1 MPSPY
6 IDPQFPLVEL
16 HRHLDGNV
24 RLSTILDI
32 GLKYNLG
39 LPADNLEDLRK
50 YVQVVEPKPSI
61 LDFFQKFE
69 WLTKAMV
76 DTDACRRIAYE
87 NVEDAFNEGIDY
99 IELRFSPLFMA
110 QAHQLDPA
118 GVVEAVVDGVQAARR
133 AFPTKVNLI
142 GILSRTYGVDA
153 CWQELNALLTHK
165 DDIIALDLAGDELH
179 FPGELFVDHFKQ
191 AREAGWHAVPHAG
204 EVLGAESVWQAL
216 RELGAERIGHAVH
229 AVSDPALMDYLSE
242 HQVGIES
249 NFTSNVQTST
259 VSDYAS
265 HPLKVFLE
273 HGIPA
278 TINTDDPGISA
289 IDISYEYKMAVEQ
302 VGLSVEQVRQ
312 AQENALAVAFLT
324 KAEKQAL
331 VDGKQTER
339 SSPNP
344 ANTSS

>member
-1 MPSPY
+1 
-6 IDPQFPLVEL
+6 VEL

-39 LPADNLEDLRK
+39 LPADTIEGLRP

-76 DTDACRRIAYE
+76 NYDICRRIAYE
-87 NVEDAFNEGIDY
+87 NVEDAYNEGIDY

-110 QAHQLDPA
+110 KAHDLDPA
-118 GVVEAVVDGVQAARR
+118 GVVEAVVDGVQAAWQALPIR
-133 AFPTKVNLI
+133 VNLI
-142 GILSRTYGVDA
+142 GIISRTYGVEA

-179 FPGELFVDHFKQ
+179 FPGELFVEHFKQ
-191 AREAGWHAVPHAG
+191 ARDAGWHAVPHAG
-204 EVLGAESVWQAL
+204 EVLGPESVWQAL
-216 RELGAERIGHAVH
+216 RELKAERIGHAVH
-229 AVSDPALMDYLSE
+229 ALADAALMDYLAE

-249 NFTSNVQTST
+249 NLTSNVQTST
-259 VSDYAS
+259 VRDYAS

-273 HGIPA
+273 CGIPA
-278 TINTDDPGISA
+278 TINTDDPVISA
-289 IDISYEYKMAVEQ
+289 IDINYEYDMAVEK
-302 VGLSVEQVRQ
+302 VGLSMEQVRQ
-312 AQENALAVAFLT
+312 AQQNALQVCFLSE
-324 KAEKQAL
+324 AEKQGLMDA
-331 VDGKQTER
+331 KR
-339 SSPNP
+339 S
-344 ANTSS
+344 

>member
-1 MPSPY
+1 MKHSVS
-6 IDPQFPLVEL
+6 IDPKFPLVEL

-24 RLSTILDI
+24 RLSTILEI
-32 GLKYNLG
+32 GLKHNLG
-39 LPADNLEDLRK
+39 LPADSVEGLRPS
-50 YVQVVEPKPSI
+50 VQVVEPKPSI

-76 DTDACRRIAYE
+76 NYDACYRIAYE
-87 NVEDAFNEGIDY
+87 NVEDAYNEGIDY

-110 QAHQLDPA
+110 KAHNLDPA
-118 GVVEAVVDGVQAARR
+118 GVVEAVVDGVQAAQRVL
-133 AFPTKVNLI
+133 PIQVNLI
-142 GILSRTYGVDA
+142 GIISRTYGVEA

-179 FPGELFVDHFKQ
+179 FPGDLFVEHFNK

-216 RELGAERIGHAVH
+216 RELKAERIGHAVH
-229 AVSDPALMDYLSE
+229 AVSDPALLDYLAE
-242 HQVGIES
+242 KQIGVES
-249 NFTSNVQTST
+249 NLTSNVQTST
-259 VSDYAS
+259 VPDYAS
-265 HPLKVFLE
+265 HPLKTFLE

-289 IDISYEYKMAVEQ
+289 IDINYEYDMAVEK

-312 AQENALAVAFLT
+312 AQQNALQVCFLSEE
-324 KAEKQAL
+324 EKQAL
-331 VDGKQTER
+331 VDSKC
-339 SSPNP
+339 S
-344 ANTSS
+344 

>member
-6 IDPQFPLVEL
+6 IDPYYPLVEL

-24 RLSTILDI
+24 RLSTILEI

-39 LPADNLEDLRK
+39 LPADTIEGLRP

-76 DTDACRRIAYE
+76 DYDACRRIAYE

-99 IELRFSPLFMA
+99 LELRFSPLFMA

-118 GVVEAVVDGVQAARR
+118 GVVEAVVDGVKTARQAL
-133 AFPTKVNLI
+133 PTKVNLI
-142 GILSRTYGVDA
+142 GIISRTYGVDA

-179 FPGELFVDHFKQ
+179 FPGELFVEHFKQ
-191 AREAGWHAVPHAG
+191 ARAAGWHAVPHAG
-204 EVLGAESVWQAL
+204 EVLGPESVWQAL

-229 AVSDPALMDYLSE
+229 ALPDPTLMDYLAE
-242 HQVGIES
+242 HHIGIES
-249 NFTSNVQTST
+249 NLTSNVQTST
-259 VSDYAS
+259 VPDYAS
-265 HPLKVFLE
+265 HPLKTFLE

-289 IDISYEYKMAVEQ
+289 IDISYEYQMAVEQ
-302 VGLSVEQVRQ
+302 VGLSGQQVRQ
-312 AQENALAVAFLT
+312 AQKNALHVCFLS
-324 KAEKQAL
+324 EQDKQAL
-331 VDGKQTER
+331 VNGKQTR
-339 SSPNP
+339 
-344 ANTSS
+344 

>member
-1 MPSPY
+1 MPTSPY
-6 IDPQFPLVEL
+6 IDSHFPLVEL

-24 RLSTILDI
+24 RLSTILEI

-39 LPADNLEDLRK
+39 LPADTLEGLRP

-76 DTDACRRIAYE
+76 DYDACRHIAYE

-110 QAHQLDPA
+110 QAHQLDPV
-118 GVVEAVVDGVQAARR
+118 GVVEAVVDGVKAARQ
-133 AFPTKVNLI
+133 ALPTKVNLI
-142 GILSRTYGVDA
+142 GIISRTYGVDA

-179 FPGELFVDHFKQ
+179 FPGELFVEHFKQ
-191 AREAGWHAVPHAG
+191 ARAAGWHAVPHAG
-204 EVLGAESVWQAL
+204 EVLGPESVWQAL

-229 AVSDPALMDYLSE
+229 ALPDPALMEYLAE

-249 NFTSNVQTST
+249 NLTSNVQTST
-259 VSDYAS
+259 VPDYAS
-265 HPLKVFLE
+265 HPLKTFLE

-289 IDISYEYKMAVEQ
+289 IDISYEYQMAVEQ
-302 VGLSVEQVRQ
+302 VGLSMEQVHQ
-312 AQENALAVAFLT
+312 AQHNALQVCFLS
-324 KAEKQAL
+324 EPDKQAL
-331 VDGKQTER
+331 MNGKQTR
-339 SSPNP
+339 
-344 ANTSS
+344 

>member
-6 IDPQFPLVEL
+6 IDPHFPLVEL

-24 RLSTILDI
+24 RLSTILNI

-39 LPADNLEDLRK
+39 LPADTIEGLRP

-76 DTDACRRIAYE
+76 DYAACRRIAYE

-118 GVVEAVVDGVQAARR
+118 GVVEAVVDGVKTARQAL
-133 AFPTKVNLI
+133 PTKVNLI
-142 GILSRTYGVDA
+142 GIISRTYGVDA
-153 CWQELNALLTHK
+153 CWQELNALLIHK
-165 DDIIALDLAGDELH
+165 DDIVALDLAGDELH
-179 FPGELFVDHFKQ
+179 FPGELFVEHFKK
-191 AREAGWHAVPHAG
+191 AHDAGWHAVPHAG
-204 EVLGAESVWQAL
+204 EVLGPESVWQAL

-229 AVSDPALMDYLSE
+229 ALSDPKLMDYLAE
-242 HQVGIES
+242 HQIGIES
-249 NFTSNVQTST
+249 NLTSNVQTST
-259 VSDYAS
+259 VLAYAS
-265 HPLKVFLE
+265 HPLKTFLE

-289 IDISYEYKMAVEQ
+289 IDISYEYQIAVEQ
-302 VGLSVEQVRQ
+302 VGLSLEQVRQ
-312 AQENALAVAFLT
+312 AQRNALAVAFLT
-324 KAEKQAL
+324 EEEKQELA
-331 VDGKQTER
+331 DGKQTR
-339 SSPNP
+339 
-344 ANTSS
+344 

>member
-1 MPSPY
+1 MPPSPY
-6 IDPQFPLVEL
+6 IDPHFPLVEL

-32 GLKYNLG
+32 GLKHNLG
-39 LPADNLEDLRK
+39 LPADTVEGLRP

-87 NVEDAFNEGIDY
+87 NVEDAYNEGIDH

-110 QAHQLDPA
+110 ETHQLDPA
-118 GVVEAVVDGVQAARR
+118 GVVAAVVEGVQEARR
-133 AFPTKVNLI
+133 KLPIKVNLI
-142 GILSRTYGVDA
+142 GILTRTYGVEGA
-153 CWQELNALLTHK
+153 WQELNALLTRK

-179 FPGELFVDHFKQ
+179 FPGELFVEHFKK
-191 AREAGWHAVPHAG
+191 ARDAGWHAAPHAG
-204 EVLGAESVWQAL
+204 EALGPESVWQAL

-229 AVSDPALMDYLSE
+229 AVQDPALLDYLAE
-242 HQVGIES
+242 QQIGIES
-249 NFTSNVQTST
+249 NLTSNVQTST
-259 VSDYAS
+259 VLSYAA
-265 HPLKVFLE
+265 HPLKTFLE
-273 HGIPA
+273 RGIPA

-289 IDISYEYKMAVEQ
+289 IDISYEYTMAVEK

-312 AQENALAVAFLT
+312 AQRNAPAVAFLT
-324 KAEKQAL
+324 EEEKQAL
-331 VDGKQTER
+331 VDDKR
-339 SSPNP
+339 
-344 ANTSS
+344 

>member
-1 MPSPY
+1 MPPSPY
-6 IDPQFPLVEL
+6 IDPHFPLVEL

-32 GLKYNLG
+32 GLKHNLG
-39 LPADNLEDLRK
+39 LPADTVEGLRP

-87 NVEDAFNEGIDY
+87 NVEDAYNEGIDH

-110 QAHQLDPA
+110 ETHQLDPA
-118 GVVEAVVDGVQAARR
+118 GVVAAVVEGVQEARR
-133 AFPTKVNLI
+133 KLPIKVNLI
-142 GILSRTYGVDA
+142 GILTRTYGVEGA
-153 CWQELNALLTHK
+153 WQELNALLTRK

-179 FPGELFVDHFKQ
+179 FPGELFVEHFKK
-191 AREAGWHAVPHAG
+191 ARDAGWHAAPHAG
-204 EVLGAESVWQAL
+204 EALGPESVWQAL

-229 AVSDPALMDYLSE
+229 AVQDPALLDYLAE
-242 HQVGIES
+242 QQIGIES
-249 NFTSNVQTST
+249 NLTSNVQTST
-259 VSDYAS
+259 VLSYAA
-265 HPLKVFLE
+265 HPLKTFLE
-273 HGIPA
+273 RGIPA

-289 IDISYEYKMAVEQ
+289 IDISYEYTMAVEK

-312 AQENALAVAFLT
+312 AQRNALAVAFLT
-324 KAEKQAL
+324 EEEKQAL
-331 VDGKQTER
+331 VDDKR
-339 SSPNP
+339 
-344 ANTSS
+344 